1 MTYIG
6 YGPITTASEEV
17 IEPEKTIPKA
27 ILISIAAV
35 IVIKTSVFLL
45 AADSAVAAAFV
56 PEVTSTL
63 MIDTA
68 AQIGGAV
75 GGYLFAFAGIPA
87 TPPSINTAVMASS
100 RTSFAMARDQRPP
113 SLFKAI
119 KPLDQDAGVFHRSIL
134 DNCVLSRCRF
144 GI

>member
-45 AADSAVAAAFV
+45 AAGFCRGSSFCA
-56 PEVTSTL
+56 
-63 MIDTA
+63 
-68 AQIGGAV
+68 GGHKHA
-75 GGYLFAFAGIPA
+75 
-87 TPPSINTAVMASS
+87 N
-100 RTSFAMARDQRPP
+100 D
-113 SLFKAI
+113 
-119 KPLDQDAGVFHRSIL
+119 
-134 DNCVLSRCRF
+134 
-144 GI
+144 